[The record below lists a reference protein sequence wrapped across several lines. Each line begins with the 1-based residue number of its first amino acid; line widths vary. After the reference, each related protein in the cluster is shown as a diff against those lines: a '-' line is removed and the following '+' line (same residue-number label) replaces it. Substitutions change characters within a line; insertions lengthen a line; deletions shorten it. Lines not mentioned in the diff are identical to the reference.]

1 MRHIL
6 LLLVFLTTSS
16 IAQNIYPQDYFRSP
30 LDIELVLSGTFA
42 ELRSNHFH
50 SGLDIKT
57 KQREGL
63 SVYATASGYI
73 SRIKIS
79 HYGYGKAIY
88 ITHPN
93 GYVTVHG
100 HLQRFSDK
108 VEAYVKKH
116 QYEKESFEIELF
128 PDINDLIVTKGEVFA
143 YSGNT
148 GGSGGPHL
156 HFEIRDNQER
166 PINPLLFGLK
176 VKDSKKPI
184 VKSMYAY
191 PINDLSHVNGSNLK
205 QKLRVIPQKNGDY
218 KVEDLTAYGKIGF
231 AVNTIDQQDLA
242 ANKNG
247 VYKIETFYN
256 GAQNFTIDF
265 RKFSFDETKHLNRLI
280 DYTHYK
286 DEKERL
292 QKLFLDT
299 NNPLSLY
306 KDKIDDGYLVIYDT
320 VSNVYKVKI
329 SDFEGNETNID
340 INIKGEDK
348 QPNDVSKNF
357 TSPYYIKSG
366 EANVLENQNIK
377 VDFPR
382 ETFYDDF
389 FIDFR
394 VNGDT
399 LKLHEN
405 NLASKK
411 YFTISYDVSNY
422 NPEDLK
428 QVYIARLVGWNNFL
442 SYSSTQR
449 KDNILFTR
457 TKNLGTYCLARDTVN
472 PTITPISFKDGQWL
486 SKYRFLKVKID
497 DKHTGISN
505 YRATLNGQWILMEYD
520 YKKKTL
526 TYDFNDKVVTD
537 TKNNLK
543 IIVTDNVGNSSTFEA
558 SFFRK

>member
-389 FIDFR
+389 FIDFK

>member
-6 LLLVFLTTSS
+6 FLFVFFTTFS

-143 YSGNT
+143 YTGNT

-176 VKDSKKPI
+176 VKDTKKPI
-184 VKSMYAY
+184 VKSVYAY
-191 PINDLSHVNGSNLK
+191 PINELSHVNGSNLK
-205 QKLRVIPQKNGDY
+205 QKLRVIPQQNGDY

-231 AVNTIDQQDLA
+231 AINTIDQQDLA

-265 RKFSFDETKHLNRLI
+265 KKFSFDETKHLNRLI
-280 DYTHYK
+280 DYKHYK

-292 QKLFLDT
+292 QKLYLDT

-306 KDKIDDGYLVIYDT
+306 KEKIDDGYLVIYDT

-340 INIKGEDK
+340 INIKGVEK
-348 QPNDVSKNF
+348 QPNDVASNF
-357 TSPYYIKSG
+357 TSPYYIKSS
-366 EANVLENQNIK
+366 EAMVLEDQNIK
-377 VDFPR
+377 VEFPK

-389 FIDFR
+389 FIDFK
-394 VNGDT
+394 VSGDT

-411 YFTISYDVSNY
+411 YFTINYDVSHY

-449 KDNILFTR
+449 KDNTLFTR

-472 PTITPISFKDGQWL
+472 PTITPVSFKDGQWL

-497 DKHTGISN
+497 DEHTGISN

-543 IIVTDNVGNSSTFEA
+543 IIVTDNVGNSTTFEA

>member
-6 LLLVFLTTSS
+6 FLFVFFTTFSN
-16 IAQNIYPQDYFRSP
+16 AQNIYPQDYFRSP

-143 YSGNT
+143 YTGNT

-176 VKDSKKPI
+176 VKDTKKPI
-184 VKSMYAY
+184 VKSVYAY

-205 QKLRVIPQKNGDY
+205 QKLRVIPQQNGDY

-231 AVNTIDQQDLA
+231 AINTIDQQDLA

-280 DYTHYK
+280 DYKHYK

-292 QKLFLDT
+292 QKLYLDT

-306 KDKIDDGYLVIYDT
+306 KEKIDDGYLVIYDT

-340 INIKGEDK
+340 INIKGVEK
-348 QPNDVSKNF
+348 QPNDVASNF

-377 VDFPR
+377 VEFPR

-389 FIDFR
+389 FIDFK
-394 VNGDT
+394 VSGDT

-411 YFTISYDVSNY
+411 YFTINYDVSNY

-449 KDNILFTR
+449 KDNTLFTR

-472 PTITPISFKDGQWL
+472 PTITPVSFKDGQWL

-543 IIVTDNVGNSSTFEA
+543 IIVTDNVGNSTTFEA

>member
-6 LLLVFLTTSS
+6 FLFVFFTTFS

-143 YSGNT
+143 YTGNT

-176 VKDSKKPI
+176 VKDTKKPI
-184 VKSMYAY
+184 VKSVYAY

-205 QKLRVIPQKNGDY
+205 QKLRVIPQQNGDY

-231 AVNTIDQQDLA
+231 AINTIDQQDLA

-280 DYTHYK
+280 DYKHYK

-292 QKLFLDT
+292 QKLYLDT

-306 KDKIDDGYLVIYDT
+306 KEKIDDGYLVIYDT

-340 INIKGEDK
+340 INIKGVEK
-348 QPNDVSKNF
+348 QPNDVASNF

-377 VDFPR
+377 VEFPR

-411 YFTISYDVSNY
+411 YFTINYDVSNY

-449 KDNILFTR
+449 KDNTLFTR

-472 PTITPISFKDGQWL
+472 PTITPVSFKDGQWL

-543 IIVTDNVGNSSTFEA
+543 IIVTDNVGNSTTFEA

>member
-6 LLLVFLTTSS
+6 FLFVFFTTFS

-143 YSGNT
+143 YTGNT

-176 VKDSKKPI
+176 VKDTKKPI
-184 VKSMYAY
+184 VKSVYAY

-205 QKLRVIPQKNGDY
+205 QKLRVIPQQNGDY

-231 AVNTIDQQDLA
+231 AINTIDQQDLA

-280 DYTHYK
+280 DYKHYK

-292 QKLFLDT
+292 QKLYLDT

-306 KDKIDDGYLVIYDT
+306 KEKIDDGYLVIYDT

-340 INIKGEDK
+340 INIKGVEK
-348 QPNDVSKNF
+348 QPNDVASNF
-357 TSPYYIKSG
+357 TSPYYIKSS
-366 EANVLENQNIK
+366 EAMVLEDQNIK
-377 VDFPR
+377 VEFPK

-389 FIDFR
+389 FIDFK
-394 VNGDT
+394 VSGDT

-411 YFTISYDVSNY
+411 YFTINYDVSNY

-449 KDNILFTR
+449 KDNTLFTR

-472 PTITPISFKDGQWL
+472 PTITPVSFKDGQWL

-543 IIVTDNVGNSSTFEA
+543 IIVTDNVGNSTTFEA

>member
-63 SVYATASGYI
+63 SVYAAASGYI

-128 PDINDLIVTKGEVFA
+128 PDMNDLIVTKGEVFA